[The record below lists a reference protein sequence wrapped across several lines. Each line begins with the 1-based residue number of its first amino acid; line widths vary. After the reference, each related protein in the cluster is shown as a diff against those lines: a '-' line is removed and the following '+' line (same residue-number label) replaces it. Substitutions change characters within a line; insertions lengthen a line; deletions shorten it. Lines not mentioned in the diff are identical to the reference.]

1 MTIWDLTF
9 SSWWKKTVDFMECH
23 FHSGIRKQKACLY
36 KKLTGM
42 RNNSRQVPENLNL
55 ISKTFK
61 VSHTCCEYYT
71 RFPSYLTSIS
81 SSCNSKSLPYI
92 FVASFLNIVKE
103 VTSYQCFRPEKY
115 PAYTSRW
122 NVSHFKNLKMIVTN
136 KNVTNDE
143 LRAE

>member
-1 MTIWDLTF
+1 
-9 SSWWKKTVDFMECH
+9 MECN

-71 RFPSYLTSIS
+71 RFSSYLNSIS

-92 FVASFLNIVKE
+92 FVAYFLNIVKE
-103 VTSYQCFRPEKY
+103 VTSYQCFPPEKY
-115 PAYTSRW
+115 PAYISR
-122 NVSHFKNLKMIVTN
+122 
-136 KNVTNDE
+136 
-143 LRAE
+143 